1 MLIKPVI
8 AKYQTFLQLK
18 NMRSF
23 VVKNYEDSETFNT
36 RTTLLKN
43 GRLETPL

>member
-1 MLIKPVI
+1 MLLDGVLIMLIKPVI

-23 VVKNYEDSETFNT
+23 VVKNYEDSETFI
-36 RTTLLKN
+36 R
-43 GRLETPL
+43 EQH